1 MNGTF
6 THKKTHTYA
15 HKWLPTSY
23 NPIDF
28 ALFGVLLQFLSHVH
42 TWILFQWPRV
52 NCFFLSFECMYS
64 LSLSNLSFI
73 KYATCWPG
81 EAQFVIHYLTPE
93 PSLSSNA
100 FSQWADSGYMHCC
113 MLLHPC
119 AIIHIFKVMLMV
131 TNPQIIIT
139 QICSSP
145 QHYRAF

>member
-1 MNGTF
+1 MGHLLTKKHTHMHTNDYPPVIILLISHSLECCYSFYHTF
-6 THKKTHTYA
+6 THGSCSSG
-15 HKWLPTSY
+15 PGS
-23 NPIDF
+23 I
-28 ALFGVLLQFLSHVH
+28 V
-42 TWILFQWPRV
+42 
-52 NCFFLSFECMYS
+52 FFLSFECMYS

-113 MLLHPC
+113 MLHPC
-119 AIIHIFKVMLMV
+119 AIIHIFKAMLMV